1 MKTKGATTRVDRFP
15 PATCP
20 VNPKINALLEVSR
33 VHCSCV
39 SNGDFDSSCP
49 MSSWTVSSEEM
60 KACHHKNRNN
70 LVQVVLASRGS
81 SRLAGLPKKTGSAPP
96 TTSHAGT
103 HHHHHHQPVPPTQK
117 LSSRQAPA
125 RRKQNPPEFQHFM
138 TAAEHIGWYRGSY
151 TSCPTLP
158 GQIPHF
164 SKTFNPSL
172 SIAQANTI
180 SIDKYVYE
188 CRVQS

>member
-1 MKTKGATTRVDRFP
+1 MKTKGASTRVDRFP

-20 VNPKINALLEVSR
+20 VDPKINALLEVSR
-33 VHCSCV
+33 VRCSCV

-49 MSSWTVSSEEM
+49 ITSWAVSSEEI
-60 KACHHKNRNN
+60 KACHHKNRHRDN

-96 TTSHAGT
+96 TSHGT
-103 HHHHHHQPVPPTQK
+103 HHHQSVPPAQK
-117 LSSRQAPA
+117 LGSRQAAA
-125 RRKQNPPEFQHFM
+125 RKKQKPSEFQHFM
-138 TAAEHIGWYRGSY
+138 TAAEHIGWYRESY
-151 TSCPTLP
+151 TSCPTL

-164 SKTFNPSL
+164 SRTFHPSL

-180 SIDKYVYE
+180 SIDKYV
-188 CRVQS
+188 CKCSVQS